1 LPGDILARR
10 ILRQQEARHAYISD
24 KGSDDYRL
32 CRVGRRPNCGA
43 GPSLDK
49 QQQAFEEA
57 QADDPD
63 EAGLGQSIGRRSCV
77 AEQSGLAK

>member
-1 LPGDILARR
+1 MRTSATRVLTIIVCAALA
-10 ILRQQEARHAYISD
+10 A
-24 KGSDDYRL
+24 
-32 CRVGRRPNCGA
+32 VPNCGA